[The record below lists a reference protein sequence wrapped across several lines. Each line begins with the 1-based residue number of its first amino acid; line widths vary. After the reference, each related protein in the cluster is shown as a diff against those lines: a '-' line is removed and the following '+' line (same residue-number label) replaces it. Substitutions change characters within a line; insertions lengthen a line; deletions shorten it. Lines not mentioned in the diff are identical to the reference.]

1 MNCRMAVEDCG
12 SLTANGLTLVGCS
25 RHRAIGTEADD
36 ALHRYA
42 YKIPKSQ
49 EFGVC

>member
-12 SLTANGLTLVGCS
+12 RLIVNGLTLVGCPKQ
-25 RHRAIGTEADD
+25 RAIGAEVDD

-42 YKIPKSQ
+42 HPIPQ
-49 EFGVC
+49 HGEFGAC